1 MAITL
6 NGSTGI
12 ASPGGDTSTSLTTT
26 TLTATNIN
34 STGSTGSI
42 NSINTFGFKNRIING
57 GMVIDQRN
65 GGASVTP
72 ASGDYTLDRWQCA
85 LSQASKFTVQ
95 QNAGSVT
102 PPAGFINYLGVTSS
116 SAYSVTSS
124 DIFSVLQKI
133 EGLNSADLG
142 WGTASAK
149 TVTLSFWVRSS
160 LTGTFGGS
168 IQNSALSR
176 SYPFSYTVSS
186 ANTWTQ
192 ISVTVAGD
200 TTGTWL
206 TTSGVGIRINF
217 SLGTGTTSSG
227 TAGAWAAA
235 DYRSATGAVSVV
247 GTNAATF
254 YITGVQLEVGS
265 QATSFDFRDYGRELI
280 LCQRY
285 FQIVSMF
292 SGGCNS
298 STAAAVNAPF
308 QTPMRSSP
316 SAAVTGAIQMS
327 DGTNDYLQSSGSIS
341 TLGVSTNAIIF
352 FLVNFTGLTTA
363 RPAFGYRLSGN
374 TNVITLSAEL

>member
-142 WGTASAK
+142 WGTASANNQWCRNK
-149 TVTLSFWVRSS
+149 NKF
-160 LTGTFGGS
+160 
-168 IQNSALSR
+168 
-176 SYPFSYTVSS
+176 
-186 ANTWTQ
+186 
-192 ISVTVAGD
+192 
-200 TTGTWL
+200 
-206 TTSGVGIRINF
+206 
-217 SLGTGTTSSG
+217 
-227 TAGAWAAA
+227 
-235 DYRSATGAVSVV
+235 
-247 GTNAATF
+247 
-254 YITGVQLEVGS
+254 
-265 QATSFDFRDYGRELI
+265 
-280 LCQRY
+280 
-285 FQIVSMF
+285 
-292 SGGCNS
+292 
-298 STAAAVNAPF
+298 
-308 QTPMRSSP
+308 
-316 SAAVTGAIQMS
+316 
-327 DGTNDYLQSSGSIS
+327 
-341 TLGVSTNAIIF
+341 
-352 FLVNFTGLTTA
+352 
-363 RPAFGYRLSGN
+363 
-374 TNVITLSAEL
+374 